1 MSSEGRAASGLIE
14 ALNRFFRVVAGFCFD
29 FRWGVLAASL
39 AFAVGA
45 GMVAEGVGFDASYEH
60 YFYPGDTTYQSYEQ
74 YRDDFGSDE
83 VAYVGYE
90 VAGLEHGP
98 WNVVAMERL
107 VQLTEALEDEV
118 PFIYEVTTLANA
130 ELTVG
135 DEDGIEIT
143 KIIDDWPLTQAELLE
158 LREAYLKKPM
168 LVGGIIDE
176 DADFGALILEMDRS
190 STDPPD
196 EILAPPEQQPFPDD
210 PGNYENLYPQ
220 VTDAKIFE
228 ILARPEYDDYEFW
241 ASGDVPINAY
251 FNRIIFVEPDFLM
264 QIAMF
269 VIAIILCLTFRE
281 RSSIARQFGFAALYA
296 GGTLGAL
303 YGVSLL
309 EAPALAGFALTLP
322 LAMLVVAWS
331 LAIACKA
338 FISVTAP
345 LVVVQLSVI
354 ATVAFMALV
363 GWDISLGFS
372 GTPTLLTAIGVA
384 HSVHVLSEFKTNLA
398 EGRAR
403 RTALVETMGLV
414 GMPCLLTSVTTA
426 VGFASMSFVPIKSL
440 AQGGVTDAVGVLLTF
455 VFSMTL
461 LMSLLSID
469 WLEGFRWIAAKV
481 RGREATSEPVVGAVD
496 ASAKGGDWIKSA
508 LDSVASLNIAH
519 TNRLL
524 AIFAVFLVTCL
535 IGATRIEVDSNYL
548 KDFWPTSWM
557 YVNTVKVDTEMG
569 GTTNVVYLF
578 DAGEDDAIKEPA
590 VLREIDRLQQSANQ
604 EDWLVTKTYSIVDIV
619 KDLNQAFH
627 GDDPAYYAIPET
639 REEVA
644 QYLLLYESSGG
655 EEAEEY
661 VTSDYRRANVELR
674 LKMDRTAA
682 MQELIRGLDA
692 ELEDPPLEE
701 TTVSLTGIGAL
712 WLILMDYIVSSQI
725 QGLTLAFSVITLFM
739 VLLFRSFK
747 IGLISMVPNLAP
759 VLLALGAM
767 GWSGISLD
775 YNKATIAAI
784 ALGISVDDTIHLMTR
799 FHHEFGIHQ
808 NYRKALREALGDVG
822 RALVITSIALVLGFL
837 AMSFSELRSQ
847 AFYGL
852 LLASALVTALIADFF
867 FMPALVLRFEP
878 FGPEGQ
884 GAGSARTEEL
894 REAA

>member
-1 MSSEGRAASGLIE
+1 MHTNGQAGDGVIE
-14 ALNRFFRVVAGFCFD
+14 TLNRFFRIVAGFCFD
-29 FRWGVLAASL
+29 FRWWVLAASVGL
-39 AFAVGA
+39 AAGA
-45 GMVAEGVGFDASYEH
+45 AHFAEGVGFDASYEH

-83 VAYVGYE
+83 VAYIGYE

-135 DEDGIEIT
+135 NEDGIEIT
-143 KIIDDWPLTQAELLE
+143 KIIDEWPLTQPELLE
-158 LREAYLKKPM
+158 LRSAYLKKPM

-190 STDPPD
+190 STDPPE
-196 EILAPPEQQPFPDD
+196 EIIAPPEQQPFPDD
-210 PGNYENLYPQ
+210 PSNYENLYPQ

-228 ILARPEYDDYEFW
+228 ILERPEYADYEFW
-241 ASGDVPINAY
+241 VSGDVPINAY

-281 RSSIARQFGFAALYA
+281 RAPVVGQFGKAALFA
-296 GGTLGAL
+296 GTTLGAL
-303 YGVSLL
+303 YGLSSLGIQ
-309 EAPALAGFALTLP
+309 ALAGFSLTLP
-322 LAMLVVAWS
+322 LVMLIVAWS
-331 LAIACKA
+331 LAVACRA
-338 FISVTAP
+338 FTAVTIP
-345 LVVVQLSVI
+345 LVIVQLSVI
-354 ATVAFMALV
+354 ATVAFMALI

-398 EGRAR
+398 EGLGR
-403 RTALVETMGLV
+403 RTSLVETMGLV
-414 GMPCLLTSVTTA
+414 GMPCLLTSITTA
-426 VGFASMSFVPIKSL
+426 VGFASMSFVPIRSL
-440 AQGGVTDAVGVLLTF
+440 AQGGVVNAIGVLLTF
-455 VFSMTL
+455 FFSMTL

-469 WLEGFRWIAAKV
+469 WLEGIRWISAKLRGGEDEERMASAAN
-481 RGREATSEPVVGAVD
+481 E
-496 ASAKGGDWIKSA
+496 SAKGGDWIKSA
-508 LDSVASLNIAH
+508 LDVIASVNIAH

-524 AIFAVFLVTCL
+524 GVFAVFLAICL
-535 IGATRIEVDSNYL
+535 LGATRIEVDSNYL

-590 VLREIDRLQQSANQ
+590 VLREIDRLQQRANE

-682 MQELIRGLDA
+682 MQKLIRDLDA
-692 ELEDPPLEE
+692 ELEEPPLEE

-725 QGLTLAFSVITLFM
+725 QGLTIAFTVITLFM
-739 VLLFRSFK
+739 V
-747 IGLISMVPNLAP
+747 
-759 VLLALGAM
+759 
-767 GWSGISLD
+767 
-775 YNKATIAAI
+775 
-784 ALGISVDDTIHLMTR
+784 
-799 FHHEFGIHQ
+799 
-808 NYRKALREALGDVG
+808 
-822 RALVITSIALVLGFL
+822 
-837 AMSFSELRSQ
+837 
-847 AFYGL
+847 
-852 LLASALVTALIADFF
+852 
-867 FMPALVLRFEP
+867 
-878 FGPEGQ
+878 
-884 GAGSARTEEL
+884 
-894 REAA
+894 

>member
-1 MSSEGRAASGLIE
+1 MDENGQAGGVIQT
-14 ALNRFFRVVAGFCFD
+14 LNRFFRVVAGFCFD

-39 AFAVGA
+39 ALAVGA
-45 GMVAEGVGFDASYEH
+45 GHFAEGVGFDASYEH

-83 VAYVGYE
+83 VAYIGYE
-90 VAGLEHGP
+90 VADLEHGP

-143 KIIDDWPLTQAELLE
+143 KIIDEWPLTQEELLE
-158 LREAYLKKPM
+158 LRTAYLKKPM

-190 STDPPD
+190 STDPPE
-196 EILAPPEQQPFPDD
+196 EILAPPEQQPFPED
-210 PGNYENLYPQ
+210 PSNYENLYPQ
-220 VTDAKIFE
+220 VTDSKIFE
-228 ILARPEYDDYEFW
+228 ILDRPEYADYEFW
-241 ASGDVPINAY
+241 ISGDVPINAY

-281 RSSIARQFGFAALYA
+281 RSAIGGQLGRASLYA
-296 GGTLGAL
+296 GVMLGVL
-303 YGVSLL
+303 YGLSLVGSDG
-309 EAPALAGFALTLP
+309 PGGFSPTLP
-322 LAMLVVAWS
+322 LVMLIVAGS
-331 LAIACKA
+331 LAFACRA
-338 FISVTAP
+338 FIAVAAP
-345 LVVVQLSVI
+345 LVVVQLGVM
-354 ATVAFMALV
+354 ATVAYMALV
-363 GWDISLGFS
+363 GWEISLGFS

-384 HSVHVLSEFKTNLA
+384 HSVHILSEFRSRLA
-398 EGRAR
+398 EGLDR
-403 RTALVETMGLV
+403 RTSLVETMGLV
-414 GMPCLLTSVTTA
+414 GMPCLLTSITTA

-440 AQGGVTDAVGVLLTF
+440 AQGGVVDAIGVLLTF
-455 VFSMTL
+455 FFSMTL

-469 WLEGFRWIAAKV
+469 WLRGKEWLLARL
-481 RGREATSEPVVGAVD
+481 GREETPEAPPASEVD
-496 ASAKGGDWIKSA
+496 AAAKGGDWIKST
-508 LDSVASLNIAH
+508 LDAVATLNIVH
-519 TNRLL
+519 RNRLL
-524 AIFAVFLVTCL
+524 AVFGVFLAVCL
-535 IGATRIEVDSNYL
+535 VGATRIEVDSNYL

-557 YVNTVKVDTEMG
+557 YVHTVKVDTEMG

-590 VLREIDRLQQSANQ
+590 VLREIDRLQQRANQ

-627 GDDPAYYAIPET
+627 GDDPAYYRIPET

-682 MQELIRGLDA
+682 MQKLIRDLDA

-701 TTVSLTGIGAL
+701 TSVSLTGIGAL

-767 GWSGISLD
+767 GWTGITLD

-799 FHHEFGIHQ
+799 FHHEFSIHR
-808 NYRKALREALGDVG
+808 NYRRALREALGDVG

-852 LLASALVTALIADFF
+852 LLASALVTALLADFF

-884 GAGSARTEEL
+884 GAGDAAAEEL
-894 REAA
+894 AEAA